1 MIDRYWELLR
11 FPGNR
16 EATVLRA
23 RMDRE
28 PAMANRVGEIG
39 VPTLILF
46 GKQDRLIN
54 PTAAE
59 TFHERIAG
67 SEVVLLDGIGHLPME
82 ETPDATAAAISDF
95 LTRRLVSTPEH
106 PETR

>member
-1 MIDRYWELLR
+1 M
-11 FPGNR
+11 
-16 EATVLRA
+16 LRA

-28 PAMANRVGEIG
+28 PTMASRVGEITA
-39 VPTLILF
+39 PTLILF

-54 PTAAE
+54 PTAAG
-59 TFHERIAG
+59 TFHDRIAG

-82 ETPDATAAAISDF
+82 EAPDATAAAILDF
-95 LTRRLVSTPEH
+95 LTRRLASTPEH